1 MQFLQRRKLRKQL
14 KSLLHHAHT
23 LRASRED
30 IMNVGQ
36 LAFLDEHI
44 AKVETAAKAGDIDTM
59 TQAGTALDECVTKL
73 NPPQVAAWWRENFDV
88 LVVAISVAMAFRAYF
103 YQPFKIPTGS
113 MQPTLYGIHSEPRPP
128 TDATLMDK
136 QPLKFAKW
144 LITGESFQII
154 RAKDRGTVS
163 IYERD
168 SRTPGYVRVVVGSDS
183 YYVSSDVVEHYA
195 SKLWTGLS
203 DYYARPIC
211 IPNGQK
217 VKEGDVLWSDSSTKK
232 SILAKVTGTVQI
244 EIGDANRKSG
254 CFPVIVAGQTNYVP
268 CYAIVL
274 DPSGLRGG
282 VRNKQIVKKGDI
294 LWSGIVRSGDFLF
307 VNRWK
312 WNFCHPQRGEIM
324 VFSTA
329 GIVGLQQGTH
339 YIKRMTGLPGDTL
352 QIKAPNLLVNGI
364 TVTTPER
371 IGQISRMEKIGD
383 WAPAYAGFNPSYQP
397 DETPGKTLAS
407 EVSTVILPASHY
419 YAMGDN
425 SFNSYDSRFW
435 GPVPER
441 NLLGPAS
448 VVHWPFTSPRW
459 GWIK

>member
-1 MQFLQRRKLRKQL
+1 MHFLQRRKIRKQL

-30 IMNVGQ
+30 IMNAGQ

-44 AKVETAAKAGDIDTM
+44 AKVEAAAKAGDIDTM

-113 MQPTLYGIHSEPRPP
+113 MQPTLYGIHSEPRPI

-154 RAKDRGTVS
+154 RSKARGTVRIES
-163 IYERD
+163 SD
-168 SRTPGYVRVVVGSDS
+168 ASRKPGYS
-183 YYVSSDVVEHYA
+183 
-195 SKLWTGLS
+195 
-203 DYYARPIC
+203 
-211 IPNGQK
+211 
-217 VKEGDVLWSDSSTKK
+217 
-232 SILAKVTGTVQI
+232 
-244 EIGDANRKSG
+244 
-254 CFPVIVAGQTNYVP
+254 PVIVAGEAYYVP
-268 CYAIVL
+268 NDVIDFGQV
-274 DPSGLRGG
+274 GLKGG
-282 VRNKQIVKKGDI
+282 VRNGQTVKQGDI

-324 VFSTA
+324 VFSTSK
-329 GIVGLQQGTH
+329 IEGLQQGTH

-352 QIKAPNLLVNGI
+352 QIKAPNLLVNGVA
-364 TVTTPER
+364 VTEPER
-371 IGQISRMEKIGD
+371 IGKISRREKIGD
-383 WAPAYAGFNPSYQP
+383 WAPAYSGFNPSGALRFSF
-397 DETPGKTLAS
+397 PGKTLAT
-407 EVSTVILPASHY
+407 ENDTVTLDSSHY

-425 SFNSYDSRFW
+425 SFNSFDSRFW

-459 GWIK
+459 GRIK